1 MKVGVNLINFGPGAN
16 PKALKNWVQLVEGLG
31 YHLIMTSDHI
41 AMTPDVQS
49 RYPAPFYEPISTL
62 GWLSGITDQIQIGTT
77 VIILPYRNVIETA
90 RACANIDQ
98 LSNGRFI
105 LGVGIGWAEQE
116 FQALGIN
123 YSKRGAITNEY
134 LEALHLLWEQDRASF
149 EGRFVSFTDIDTAP
163 RPIQT
168 PAPPIWVGGPS
179 DAALKRAVLWG
190 DAWHPIRIRTDWLR
204 DTGIPHLKEIA
215 ERENRPVPDLCPR
228 IRLYI
233 TDQPLPND
241 KRVAGEGDLDQVHR
255 DLAEL
260 EQLGCPYVVLDNYFD
275 DPEAMRHHESSWR
288 MLSQV
293 AETIIDLPNQTVR

>member
-1 MKVGVNLINFGPGAN
+1 MKIGVNLINFGPGAH
-16 PKALKNWVQLVEGLG
+16 PKALKSWVQLVEALV

-62 GWLSGITDQIQIGTT
+62 GWLSGITESIEIGTT

-116 FQALGIN
+116 FQALGVD
-123 YSKRGAITNEY
+123 YRKRGAITNEY
-134 LEALHLLWEQDRASF
+134 LEAIHRLWKEDQASF
-149 EGRFVSFTDIDTAP
+149 EGQFVSFSNINTAP

-179 DAALKRAVLWG
+179 DAALRRAVLWG
-190 DAWHPIRIRTDWLR
+190 DAWHPIRIRADWLR

-215 ERENRPVPDLCPR
+215 AHENRPVPDICPR

-233 TDQPLPND
+233 TTESLPDD
-241 KRVAGEGDLDQVHR
+241 KRVSGEGSLDQVHR

-260 EQLGCPYVVLDNYFD
+260 EELGCPYVVLDNYFD
-275 DPEAMRHHESSWR
+275 VPEAMRHHESSWR